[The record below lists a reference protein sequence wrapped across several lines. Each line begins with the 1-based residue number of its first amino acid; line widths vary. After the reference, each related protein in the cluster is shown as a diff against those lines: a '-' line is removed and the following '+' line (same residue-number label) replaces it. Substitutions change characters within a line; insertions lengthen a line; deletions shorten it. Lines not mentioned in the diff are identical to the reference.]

1 MMGIACRLTVAAVA
15 AATVTAGCTS
25 LTGSTV
31 EEHGSTAVSAPATT
45 SVVTPAAGSTVPDVA
60 AVKLDDLLSA
70 PVAKLCEHEPGNLV
84 DGQLPTQD
92 PGRGH
97 VSVAKRQAPGNDYF
111 VAFGDLTGD
120 GVDDGALVTA
130 CSAGGV
136 PWPATV
142 QLYSAGPTRLGGV
155 DLSDLTHGRE
165 VVTGLSIAD
174 GVVQVS
180 WITQAPDEPACCGT
194 VQMAGDLRWNGSKVL
209 AENVKR
215 TN

>member
-1 MMGIACRLTVAAVA
+1 MKGNAMIRIACRSALTAVVAI
-15 AATVTAGCTS
+15 TLTAGCAS
-25 LTGSTV
+25 PP
-31 EEHGSTAVSAPATT
+31 GSTAVQHSSTPAATPATT
-45 SVVTPAAGSTVPDVA
+45 SAAPAAA

-70 PVAKLCEHEPGNLV
+70 PVPTLCKHEPGNLV
-84 DGQLPTQD
+84 NGQLPNQD
-92 PGRGH
+92 PRFGH
-97 VSVAKRQAPGNDYF
+97 VGVARKQQTPGADYW

-174 GVVQVS
+174 GVAHVS
-180 WITQAPDEPACCGT
+180 WVTQGPHDAECCGT
-194 VQMAGDLRWNGSKVL
+194 VHMAGDLRWDGSKVV

>member
-1 MMGIACRLTVAAVA
+1 MTRSASRLTLTAVA
-15 AATVTAGCTS
+15 AIALTAGCTPS
-25 LTGSTV
+25 TGSTNPR
-31 EEHGSTAVSAPATT
+31 HDSTSVPATT
-45 SVVTPAAGSTVPDVA
+45 SAAPSVA
-60 AVKLDDLLSA
+60 AVRLDDLLAA
-70 PVAKLCEHEPGNLV
+70 PVPALCEHEPGKLV
-84 DGQLPTQD
+84 NGQLPMQD
-92 PGRGH
+92 PHRGH
-97 VSVAKRQAPGNDYF
+97 VDVAENQAASGGYW

-174 GVVQVS
+174 GVVDVS
-180 WITQAPDEPACCGT
+180 WTTQGPGDPECCGT
-194 VQMAGDLRWNGSKVL
+194 VHMTGELRWDGSKVV